1 MLKSRLKVMAY
12 NTKRFH
18 KPMFEQMLFP
28 NDIEGVLMEMEF
40 TSDMLSQA
48 AEFRQNILMNWLNR
62 FNAHSPQWRRP
73 VNVERVIL
81 VVGQVE
87 FDPSLKHGIQ
97 SIRTNVGLLQAV
109 CQANADAYIV
119 YKPHPLVWSDIQA
132 MQTMQQD
139 PHPWCDEFVGDVSLS
154 HLLPKVNEVHVMTSL
169 AGFEAL
175 LRGKKVSCYGRS
187 FYAGWGLTTDMVP
200 MTTRPRQLNVDELVA
215 GALFSY
221 PRYMKRIEGK
231 VRSTPEIPPGGEMG
245 SWRTEPAILS
255 ARA

>member
-1 MLKSRLKVMAY
+1 MAY
-12 NTKRFH
+12 KTKRFH
-18 KPMFEQMLFP
+18 TPMFEQMLFP

-40 TSDMLSQA
+40 TSEMLSQA
-48 AEFRQNILMNWLNR
+48 AEFRQNVLMNGLNR
-62 FNAHSPQWRRP
+62 FKAHSPQWRRP

-87 FDPSLKHGIQ
+87 SDPSLKHGAL
-97 SIRTNVGLLQAV
+97 SIRTNVGLLKAV

-119 YKPHPLVWSDIQA
+119 YKPHPLVWSDIQTS
-132 MQTMQQD
+132 QTHQQA
-139 PHPWCDEFVGDVSLS
+139 PQLWCDETVGDITLYQ
-154 HLLPKVNEVHVMTSL
+154 LLPKVNEVHVMTSL

-200 MTTRPRQLNVDELVA
+200 MPNRPRQLNVDELVA

-221 PRYMKRIEGK
+221 PRYMNRLEGK
-231 VRSTPEIPPGGEMG
+231 VRSIPEIPLGGGLG
-245 SWRTEPAILS
+245 SWRTEPAMLS

>member
-1 MLKSRLKVMAY
+1 MAY

-18 KPMFEQMLFP
+18 TPMFEQMLFP

-62 FNAHSPQWRRP
+62 CNAHSPQWRRP

-119 YKPHPLVWSDIQA
+119 YKPHPLV
-132 MQTMQQD
+132 
-139 PHPWCDEFVGDVSLS
+139 
-154 HLLPKVNEVHVMTSL
+154 
-169 AGFEAL
+169 
-175 LRGKKVSCYGRS
+175 
-187 FYAGWGLTTDMVP
+187 
-200 MTTRPRQLNVDELVA
+200 
-215 GALFSY
+215 
-221 PRYMKRIEGK
+221 
-231 VRSTPEIPPGGEMG
+231 
-245 SWRTEPAILS
+245 
-255 ARA
+255 

>member
-1 MLKSRLKVMAY
+1 MVYK
-12 NTKRFH
+12 TKRFH
-18 KPMFEQMLFP
+18 TPMFEQMLFP

-48 AEFRQNILMNWLNR
+48 AEFRQNVLMNGLNR
-62 FNAHSPQWRRP
+62 FKAHSPHWRRP

-87 FDPSLKHGIQ
+87 SDPSLKHGIQ
-97 SIRTNVGLLQAV
+97 SIRTNLGLLKAV

-132 MQTMQQD
+132 IQNSRQD
-139 PHPWCDEFVGDVSLS
+139 RQLWCDECVGDVSLS

-200 MTTRPRQLNVDELVA
+200 MPVRPRQLNVDELIA
-215 GALFSY
+215 GAFFSY
-221 PRYMKRIEGK
+221 PRYMSRLEGK
-231 VRSTPEIPPGGEMG
+231 VRSTPDMALDGGLG
-245 SWRTEPAILS
+245 SWHTEPAMLT